1 MPVPRPPRTLRRL
14 GLLLALASPLTRATT
29 RPPDTRIPLDS
40 LGYAAFSSPVLTS
53 GASILTL
60 NYVDDHHL
68 LVTFSVRR
76 LLKRIPDDPPQDV
89 DRSIDAVLVDLPSGN
104 ILARTVWRMH
114 DPAQYLWPLGHGHF
128 LLRIRDRLTTISPL
142 LDLKSGEP
150 FKEHPLLSSP
160 RPIGAILLSPDA
172 SLLIL
177 ESLDHLPPV
186 EPERS
191 PSPGTRA
198 YAAAQAAAATAAS
211 QPGTQAPSNPSSQTG
226 SQPQSTSVGQATVP
240 VPPAN
245 PEHPLKSRT
254 PVEIRFFRLRT
265 READGE
271 LYAQASGALHARTL
285 VSVPA
290 DGAGFI
296 SILDEGHQ
304 HWAFNYNLYRG
315 KVEELSPFDS
325 TCHPVPILVSRSEF
339 VAFGC
344 RSGTQR
350 QMMGGFNLRGEEMW
364 EQGIP
369 ETYLNPAFAFAPQ
382 SGRFAFGRVTT
393 TAVVG
398 DPSFITASQYSSQLV
413 TVFQTD
419 SGKPVARLE
428 CTPILPAGQ
437 NFDLSPDGAD
447 LAIIRDSAIEIHHLP
462 PLSPKDRASIAKAA
476 ALAPEPSDGPIL
488 LSAPLSN
495 AQANAGARAAT
506 AAGTPVPTPP
516 TDPASHRPSAIVDSD
531 TVVAGSAE
539 PEGASNPAS
548 NPVSNPANA
557 SATSVPAST
566 PTQATAPPPRPIENG
581 DPQPQED
588 GPRKPPTL
596 YNPGETPP
604 SIQDPRKPH

>member
-1 MPVPRPPRTLRRL
+1 MSVPPFPIALRTVVTL
-14 GLLLALASPLTRATT
+14 LLLALASPLSYAAT
-29 RPPDTRIPLDS
+29 RPPDTRVSLES
-40 LGYAAFSSPVLTS
+40 LGYVPFSTPVLTS

-60 NYVDDHHL
+60 NYVDNHHL
-68 LVTFSVRR
+68 LVTFSIRR

-104 ILARTVWRMH
+104 VLARTAWRMH
-114 DPAQYLWPLGHGHF
+114 DPAQYLWPLGNGHF
-128 LLRIRDRLTTISPL
+128 LLRIRDRLSTISPL
-142 LDLKSGEP
+142 LDLKSGDA
-150 FKEHPLLSSP
+150 FKEHPLLVSP
-160 RPIGAILLSPDA
+160 RPIGAVLLSPDA

-198 YAAAQAAAATAAS
+198 YAAAQAAKQAAAGAPAAS
-211 QPGTQAPSNPSSQTG
+211 PAANQPATPAANPPPSQSG
-226 SQPQSTSVGQATVP
+226 SQSTTPASSPQQALVTT
-240 VPPAN
+240 
-245 PEHPLKSRT
+245 PLKTRT
-254 PVEIRFFRLRT
+254 PVEIHFYRLRQK
-265 READGE
+265 EGDGE
-271 LYAQASGALHARTL
+271 LYAQSSGALHARTL

-296 SILDEGHQ
+296 SILDEGRQ
-304 HWAFNYNLYRG
+304 HWAFNYNFYRG

-325 TCHPVPILVSRSEF
+325 TCHPVPVLVSRSEF
-339 VAFGC
+339 IAFGC

-369 ETYLNPAFAFAPQ
+369 ETYLNPAFAFAPP

-393 TAVVG
+393 DAVVG
-398 DPSFITASQYSSQLV
+398 DPSSLSPSQFSSQLV

-419 SGKPVARLE
+419 SGKPVLRLE

-447 LAIIRDSAIEIHHLP
+447 LAIIRDSVIEIHHLP
-462 PLSPKDRASIAKAA
+462 PLSAKDRAGIAKAA
-476 ALAPEPSDGPIL
+476 ALAPEPSEGPIL
-488 LSAPLSN
+488 LSAPLTN

-506 AAGTPVPTPP
+506 AAGTPVATPP

-531 TVVAGSAE
+531 TVVAGSADSE
-539 PEGASNPAS
+539 ST
-548 NPVSNPANA
+548 VNA
-557 SATSVPAST
+557 V
-566 PTQATAPPPRPIENG
+566 APPAPVDQTVSRPAAPTPRSIENG
-581 DPQPQED
+581 DPQPETD
-588 GPRKPPTL
+588 RPRKPPTL
-596 YNPGETPP
+596 YNPGETSPTNQQP
-604 SIQDPRKPH
+604 KSR

>member
-1 MPVPRPPRTLRRL
+1 MPVPRPPRTLRHL
-14 GLLLALASPLTRATT
+14 GLLLALASPLTRAAT

-89 DRSIDAVLVDLPSGN
+89 DRSIDAVVVDLPSGN

-150 FKEHPLLSSP
+150 FKEHPLLASP

-198 YAAAQAAAATAAS
+198 YAAAQAAAAA
-211 QPGTQAPSNPSSQTG
+211 TQAAAANQAAATQTG
-226 SQPQSTSVGQATVP
+226 TPSAGQTSAPAQ
-240 VPPAN
+240 PPAAD
-245 PEHPLKSRT
+245 HPSKSRT

-382 SGRFAFGRVTT
+382 AGRFAFGRVTT

-495 AQANAGARAAT
+495 AQANTNARAAT

-539 PEGASNPAS
+539 PEGASD
-548 NPVSNPANA
+548 PANA
-557 SATSVPAST
+557 SATSAPGAPATT
-566 PTQATAPPPRPIENG
+566 PSQATAPPPRPIENG
-581 DPQPQED
+581 DPQPHED

-596 YNPGETPP
+596 YNPGETPT
-604 SIQDPRKPH
+604 SNQDPRKPH